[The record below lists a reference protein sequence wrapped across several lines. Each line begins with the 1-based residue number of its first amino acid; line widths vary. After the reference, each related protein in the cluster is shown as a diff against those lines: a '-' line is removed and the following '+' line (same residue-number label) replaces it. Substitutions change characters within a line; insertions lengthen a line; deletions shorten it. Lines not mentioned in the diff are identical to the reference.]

1 MFVSHPPAILKR
13 MYPSLHWSIPLTAEP
28 RIYLTFDDGPTPGV
42 TDLVLEKL
50 QKADAKGTFFC
61 LGNNIKEHPQLFN
74 QLLAEGH
81 KVGNHTCNH
90 LNGWTTTTEDYLH
103 DIMSFDEI
111 YKTNLFRP
119 PYGRIKSAQIKAI
132 IEQYKIIMWSVL
144 TRDYDDLITKEKA
157 LEITLKRL
165 KPGAIVVFHDS
176 LKAKDKMLFLLDKV
190 LEVAREQQWKCSV
203 IE

>member
-1 MFVSHPPAILKR
+1 
-13 MYPSLHWSIPLTAEP
+13 MYPSLHWSTPLTVEP

-42 TDLVLEKL
+42 TDIVLEKL

-61 LGNNIKEHPQLFN
+61 LGNNIKKHPQLFE
-74 QLLAEGH
+74 QLLTEGH

-90 LNGWTTTTEDYLH
+90 LNGWTTTTEDYVH

-132 IEQYKIIMWSVL
+132 VDQYKIIMWSVL
-144 TRDYDDLITKEKA
+144 TRDYDDLISKEKA
-157 LEITLKRL
+157 LEITMKHL

-190 LEVAREQQWKCSV
+190 LEVAREREWKCSI